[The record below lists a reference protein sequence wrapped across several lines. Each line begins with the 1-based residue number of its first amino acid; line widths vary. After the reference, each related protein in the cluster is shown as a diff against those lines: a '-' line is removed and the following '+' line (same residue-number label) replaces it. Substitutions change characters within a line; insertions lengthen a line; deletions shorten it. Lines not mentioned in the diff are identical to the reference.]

1 VISAELPAELYMSV
15 NPNECHSAAAE
26 RGEEIASPRAGQVE
40 HISTVMTFREF
51 LLNYTRRRRRI
62 L

>member
-1 VISAELPAELYMSV
+1 MSAIP
-15 NPNECHSAAAE
+15 AAAE

-51 LLNYTRRRRRI
+51 LLSVSLAVAPLPLAVI
-62 L
+62 LVSWAGR